1 MQQGGGTCAP
11 AFAYETDYIT
21 SIQYPSP
28 APHIYVGPAYGVNLG
43 SRSVFFLIMMGLIT
57 SQAVHGLVAEPS
69 VDNRSLRTLPQRSSL
84 LKLQVLGIC
93 CGLPT
98 TGIFIFCLFFVALML
113 LVL

>member
-1 MQQGGGTCAP
+1 
-11 AFAYETDYIT
+11 
-21 SIQYPSP
+21 
-28 APHIYVGPAYGVNLG
+28 LG

-98 TGIFIFCLFFVALML
+98 TGIFLFVYFLWHWCCKCFEENFNFEEILKVFCRKLKFYCHC
-113 LVL
+113 